1 MNWHSER
8 IKKGTGNV
16 FLSLNRQATA
26 PKTFKKVACP
36 LLLLSVLSV
45 GLPVVVL
52 TTNAEGSRI
61 KDVAS
66 IEGVR
71 ENQLM
76 GYGLVSGLRTT
87 GDSVVG
93 APFTIQSLISMMNR
107 MGVNLTLDPKQIT
120 AKNVAAVIVTA
131 RLPAFAKPGTS
142 IDVIVSSIG
151 DAKSLQG
158 GTLLMTPLKAP
169 DGQVYAVAQG
179 PVTLGGFLGGKTGD
193 TTSKNHTNV
202 GRVPNG
208 AIVEREVS
216 VDLASWESISVALH
230 QPDFT
235 TALRLS
241 EAIDHVFGKE
251 TALPVSAGVIQVAI
265 PKDYQGRVVQYL
277 AAVEGLD
284 VQVDQRAVVVV
295 NERTGTVVM
304 GGHVR
309 ISTVAVAHGN
319 LTVQVKTKLN
329 VSQPNAPVIG
339 NAAGQTIVTPEVET
353 TVKEDE
359 ARLLLLEE
367 SVTLSDVVKAL
378 NSVGVTPRD
387 MVAILQALKAAGAL
401 QADLEVI

>member
-1 MNWHSER
+1 MTKTMFTKKSPIAPTLVLTRRILKGGVCRRRMNR
-8 IKKGTGNV
+8 T
-16 FLSLNRQATA
+16 LSI
-26 PKTFKKVACP
+26 
-36 LLLLSVLSV
+36 LLLLVFAA
-45 GLPVVVL
+45 
-52 TTNAEGSRI
+52 TAAEASRI

-71 ENQLM
+71 ENQLI
-76 GYGLVSGLRTT
+76 GYGLVSGLKTT

-93 APFTIQSLISMMNR
+93 APFTIQSLISMMKR

-131 RLPAFAKPGTS
+131 RLPPFAKPGTQ
-142 IDVIVSSIG
+142 IDVVVSSIG
-151 DAKSLQG
+151 DSKSLQG

-169 DGQVYAVAQG
+169 DGQIYAVAQG
-179 PVTLGGFLGGKTGD
+179 PVTLGGFIGGKSGD
-193 TTSKNHTNV
+193 TTSKNHATA

-208 AIVEREVS
+208 AIVEREVT
-216 VDLASWESISVALH
+216 VDLAAWESISVVLH

-241 EAIDHVFGKE
+241 EAVDHVFGKD
-251 TALPVSAGVIQVAI
+251 TALPVSAGVVRVAL
-265 PKDYQGRVVQYL
+265 PKDYQGRIVQYL

-284 VQVDQRAVVVV
+284 IEVDQRARVVV

-319 LTVQVKTKLN
+319 ITIQVKTKLD
-329 VSQPNAPVIG
+329 VSQPTAPLIG
-339 NAAGQTIVTPEVET
+339 NAAGQTVVTPEVET
-353 TVKEDE
+353 TVKEDP
-359 ARLLLLEE
+359 ARFMLLEQ
-367 SVTLSDVVKAL
+367 SVTLSDVVRGL
-378 NSVGVTPRD
+378 NSVGITPRD
-387 MVAILQALKAAGAL
+387 IVAILQALKAAGAL

>member
-1 MNWHSER
+1 
-8 IKKGTGNV
+8 
-16 FLSLNRQATA
+16 
-26 PKTFKKVACP
+26 
-36 LLLLSVLSV
+36 
-45 GLPVVVL
+45 
-52 TTNAEGSRI
+52 
-61 KDVAS
+61 
-66 IEGVR
+66 
-71 ENQLM
+71 
-76 GYGLVSGLRTT
+76 VSGLRTT

-131 RLPAFAKPGTS
+131 RLPPFAKPGTS
-142 IDVIVSSIG
+142 IDVVVSSIG

-179 PVTLGGFLGGKTGD
+179 PLTLGGFLGGKAGD
-193 TTSKNHTNV
+193 TILKNHTNV

-216 VDLASWESISVALH
+216 VDLASWESISVVLH

-241 EAIDHVFGKE
+241 EAIDHVFGRD
-251 TALPVSAGVIQVAI
+251 TALPVSPGVIRVSVPQ
-265 PKDYQGRVVQYL
+265 DYQGRIVQYL

-284 VQVDQRAVVVV
+284 VQVDQRALVIV

-329 VSQPNAPVIG
+329 VTQPNAPVIG
-339 NAAGQTIVTPEVET
+339 NAAGQTVVTPDVET

-359 ARLLLLEE
+359 TRLLLLEE
-367 SVTLSDVVKAL
+367 SVTLSDVVRAL

>member
-1 MNWHSER
+1 MHRHSDR
-8 IKKGTGNV
+8 LKKT
-16 FLSLNRQATA
+16 L
-26 PKTFKKVACP
+26 KTFKKVPGPFLVLIAA
-36 LLLLSVLSV
+36 LLSWT
-45 GLPVVVL
+45 P
-52 TTNAEGSRI
+52 AEGSRI

-76 GYGLVSGLRTT
+76 GYGLVSGLKTT

-131 RLPAFAKPGTS
+131 KLPPFAKPGTP
-142 IDVIVSSIG
+142 IDVIISSIG

-158 GTLLMTPLKAP
+158 GTLLMTPLKAA

-179 PVTLGGFLGGKTGD
+179 PVTLGGFIGGKGGD
-193 TTSKNHTNV
+193 TTSKNHSNV

-208 AIVEREVS
+208 AIVEREVMS
-216 VDLASWESISVALH
+216 DFSSWQSISVVLH

-241 EAIDHVFGKE
+241 EAVDHVFGKD
-251 TALPVSAGVIQVAI
+251 TAMPVSAGVVRVAL
-265 PKDYQGRVVQYL
+265 PRDYEGRMVEYL

-284 VQVDQRAVVVV
+284 IEVDQRARVIV

-319 LTVQVKTKLN
+319 LTIQVKTTLE
-329 VSQPNAPVIG
+329 VSQPGAPLIG
-339 NAAGQTIVTPEVET
+339 NAAGQTVVTPEVET
-353 TVKEDE
+353 TVKEDP
-359 ARLLLLEE
+359 ARFMLLEQ
-367 SVTLSDVVKAL
+367 SVTLSDVVRGL
-378 NSVGVTPRD
+378 NSVGITPRD
-387 MVAILQALKAAGAL
+387 IVAILQALKAAGAL
-401 QADLEVI
+401 QADLEII

>member
-1 MNWHSER
+1 MTKTMFARKTLIAPTLVLTRR
-8 IKKGTGNV
+8 ILKGGVYARRTNR
-16 FLSLNRQATA
+16 SLAI
-26 PKTFKKVACP
+26 
-36 LLLLSVLSV
+36 LLLLVFAA
-45 GLPVVVL
+45 
-52 TTNAEGSRI
+52 TAADASRI

-71 ENQLM
+71 DNQLI
-76 GYGLVSGLRTT
+76 GYGLVSGLKTT

-93 APFTIQSLISMMNR
+93 APFTIQSLISMMKR

-131 RLPAFAKPGTS
+131 KLPPFAKPGTQ

-179 PVTLGGFLGGKTGD
+179 PVTLGGFIGGKAGD
-193 TTSKNHTNV
+193 ITSKNHSTA

-208 AIVEREVS
+208 AIVEREVA
-216 VDLASWESISVALH
+216 VDLASWESISVVLH

-235 TALRLS
+235 TAIRLS
-241 EAIDHVFGKE
+241 EAVDHVFGKD
-251 TALPVSAGVIQVAI
+251 TALPVSAGVVRVAL
-265 PKDYQGRVVQYL
+265 PKDYQGRIVQYL

-284 VQVDQRAVVVV
+284 IEVDQRARVVV

-319 LTVQVKTKLN
+319 ITIQVKTKLD
-329 VSQPNAPVIG
+329 VSQPSAPLIG
-339 NAAGQTIVTPEVET
+339 NAAGQTVVTPEVET
-353 TVKEDE
+353 TVKEDP
-359 ARLLLLEE
+359 ARFMLLEQ
-367 SVTLSDVVKAL
+367 SVTLGDVVRGL
-378 NSVGVTPRD
+378 NSVGITPRD
-387 MVAILQALKAAGAL
+387 IVAILQALKAAGAL

>member
-1 MNWHSER
+1 MTKKMFTQKPVTAPTFPLTRR
-8 IKKGTGNV
+8 ILKSGV
-16 FLSLNRQATA
+16 CRRRMYRSLVILLMLGLGATA
-26 PKTFKKVACP
+26 
-36 LLLLSVLSV
+36 
-45 GLPVVVL
+45 
-52 TTNAEGSRI
+52 AEASRI

-71 ENQLM
+71 ENQLI

-131 RLPAFAKPGTS
+131 RLPPFAKPGTQ

-151 DAKSLQG
+151 DSKSLQG

-169 DGQVYAVAQG
+169 DGQIYAVAQG
-179 PVTLGGFLGGKTGD
+179 PVTLGGFIGGKAGD
-193 TTSKNHTNV
+193 TTSKNHSTA

-208 AIVEREVS
+208 AIVEREVT
-216 VDLASWESISVALH
+216 VDLAAWESISVVLH

-241 EAIDHVFGKE
+241 EAVDHVFGKD
-251 TALPVSAGVIQVAI
+251 TALPVSAGVVRVSL
-265 PKDYQGRVVQYL
+265 PKDYQGKIVQYL

-284 VQVDQRAVVVV
+284 IEVDQRARVVV

-319 LTVQVKTKLN
+319 ITIQVKTKLD
-329 VSQPNAPVIG
+329 VSQPNAPLVG
-339 NAAGQTIVTPEVET
+339 NAAGQTVVTPEVET
-353 TVKEDE
+353 TVKEDP
-359 ARLLLLEE
+359 ARFMLIEQ
-367 SVTLSDVVKAL
+367 SVTLSDVVRGL
-378 NSVGVTPRD
+378 NSVGITPRD
-387 MVAILQALKAAGAL
+387 IVAILQALKAAGAL

>member
-1 MNWHSER
+1 MNRHAKR

-16 FLSLNRQATA
+16 FLSLDRQATA
-26 PKTFKKVACP
+26 PKTFKKVAFP

-45 GLPVVVL
+45 CLPIVLL
-52 TTNAEGSRI
+52 TTHAEGSRI

-71 ENQLM
+71 ENQLI

-131 RLPAFAKPGTS
+131 RLPPFAKPGTS
-142 IDVIVSSIG
+142 IDVVVSSIG

-179 PVTLGGFLGGKTGD
+179 PLTLGGFLGGKAGD
-193 TTSKNHTNV
+193 TILKNHTNV

-216 VDLASWESISVALH
+216 VDLASWESISVVLH

-241 EAIDHVFGKE
+241 EAVDHVFGRD
-251 TALPVSAGVIQVAI
+251 TALPVSPGVIRVSVPQ
-265 PKDYQGRVVQYL
+265 DYQGRIVQYL

-284 VQVDQRAVVVV
+284 VQVDQRALVIV
-295 NERTGTVVM
+295 NERTGAVVM

-329 VSQPNAPVIG
+329 VTQPYAPVIG
-339 NAAGQTIVTPEVET
+339 NAAGQTVVTPDVET

-359 ARLLLLEE
+359 TRLHLLEE
-367 SVTLSDVVKAL
+367 SVTLSDVVRAL

>member
-1 MNWHSER
+1 MIIR
-8 IKKGTGNV
+8 LLAVLLVLAFG
-16 FLSLNRQATA
+16 LSTQAEA
-26 PKTFKKVACP
+26 
-36 LLLLSVLSV
+36 
-45 GLPVVVL
+45 
-52 TTNAEGSRI
+52 SRI

-71 ENQLM
+71 ENQLI
-76 GYGLVSGLRTT
+76 GYGLVVGLRTT

-93 APFTIQSLISMMNR
+93 APFTVQSLISMLNR

-120 AKNVAAVIVTA
+120 AKNVAGVIVTA
-131 RLPAFAKPGTS
+131 KLPPFAKPGTQ
-142 IDVIVSSIG
+142 IDVVVSSIG

-158 GTLLMTPLKAP
+158 GTLLITPLKAP
-169 DGQVYAVAQG
+169 DGLVYAVAQG
-179 PVTLGGFLGGKTGD
+179 PVTLGGFLGGKPGD

-208 AIVEREVS
+208 ALVEREVNF
-216 VDLASWESISVALH
+216 DMAGWESVSLVLH

-235 TALRLS
+235 TALRV
-241 EAIDHVFGKE
+241 ADAVDHVFGKE
-251 TALPVSAGVIQVAI
+251 TAVPVSAGVVRVAV
-265 PKDYQGRVVQYL
+265 PRDYQERMVQYL
-277 AAVEGLD
+277 AAVESLD
-284 VQVDQRAVVVV
+284 VEVDQRARVVV

-329 VSQPNAPVIG
+329 VSQPNAPLVG
-339 NAAGQTIVTPEVET
+339 NAAGQTVVTPEVET

-359 ARLLLLEE
+359 ARLLLLEQT
-367 SVTLSDVVKAL
+367 VTLSDVVRGL
-378 NSVGVTPRD
+378 NSVGITPRD
-387 MVAILQALKAAGAL
+387 IVAILQALKAAGAL